1 MKFTD
6 NRTKTTVPFRNIKV
20 GECFITSSDGH
31 INMKMYVDDYDCPDV
46 YNTVDLV
53 TGKQYFFDDE
63 EEVITANA
71 EVIATN

>member
-6 NRTKTTVPFRNIKV
+6 NRTKTTVPFGNIKV
-20 GECFITSSDGH
+20 GECFITSYDGH
-31 INMKMYVDDYDCPDV
+31 INMKMCTEGYDSDG

-53 TGKQYFFDDE
+53 TGKQYFFDDH
-63 EEVITANA
+63 EEVITTNA

>member
-6 NRTKTTVPFRNIKV
+6 KRTKNEVLFGDIKT
-20 GECFITSSDGH
+20 GECFITLCDGH
-31 INMKMYVDDYDCPDV
+31 INMKMAIAEYDSPAG

-53 TGKQYFFDDE
+53 TGKQYSFDDE
-63 EEVITANA
+63 ERVIAVNA

>member
-6 NRTKTTVPFRNIKV
+6 NRTKTTVPFGDIKT
-20 GECFITSSDGH
+20 GECFITPCDDH
-31 INMKMYVDDYDCPDV
+31 INMKMYVDDYDCPDI

-53 TGKQYFFDDE
+53 TGKQYSFDDE
-63 EEVITANA
+63 ERVIAINA

>member
-6 NRTKTTVPFRNIKV
+6 KRTKNTVPFGDIKV
-20 GECFITSSDGH
+20 GECFITSYDGH
-31 INMKMYVDDYDCPDV
+31 VNMKMCTEGYEPDV

-53 TGKQYFFDDE
+53 TGKQYSFDDE

-71 EVIATN
+71 EVIVTN